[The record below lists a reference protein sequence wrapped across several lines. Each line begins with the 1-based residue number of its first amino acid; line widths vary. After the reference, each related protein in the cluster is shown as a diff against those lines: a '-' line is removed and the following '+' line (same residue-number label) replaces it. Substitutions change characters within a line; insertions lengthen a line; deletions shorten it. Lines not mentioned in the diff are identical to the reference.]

1 MKLRFYSTIFL
12 LFAGCLSGKA
22 RAQEQEFTLEGLMKI
37 ISKDSV
43 LTIDITSFI
52 QAPKVK
58 QKVDVTKKFTMGRM
72 QGTVG
77 IASGQVTYFDKKIV
91 KVQVLE
97 YKSTVVENGVKGHL
111 IKPGDITVLT
121 WTDKLVPTYD
131 SEQKRAQKL
140 IDEDRFAEALP
151 ILDSLVKVKPQEEV
165 LLLRGYSYFSL
176 ENYQAAIDD
185 VTRVL
190 ATNPKEQDP
199 RLIRELSYARMEKY
213 EEALK
218 DNEVLLSQAT
228 DSKGEIRHLK
238 DQVYLVNK
246 LENLDDAV
254 KKERFCKIS
263 TRLNELDSKEMNYY
277 NDRNYYCNTYAIA
290 EDRTNYIPLQVV
302 TQSTNR
308 FKLTTVA
315 LKKNKYDWYGKSM
328 NLNRKIPVGT
338 YVNLE
343 EIGEGYS
350 MTIAIAKVTKVEGD
364 NIELEIMYWGVRI
377 NNEPVMNDLSDGTT
391 DILISW

>member
-1 MKLRFYSTIFL
+1 MKLRFYSTAL
-12 LFAGCLSGKA
+12 VLFSICFSGIGF
-22 RAQEQEFTLEGLMKI
+22 AQEQEFTLEGLMKI

-43 LTIDITSFI
+43 LTIDVTSFM
-52 QAPKVK
+52 QSPKVK

-140 IDEDRFAEALP
+140 IDEDRYAEALP
-151 ILDSLVKVKPQEEV
+151 ILDSLIKVKPQEDV

-190 ATNPKEQDP
+190 ATNPKEEDP
-199 RLIRELSYARMEKY
+199 RLIRELSYARMDKY

-218 DNEVLLSQAT
+218 DNEVLLSQAA
-228 DSKGEIRHLK
+228 DAKGEIRHLK

-246 LENLDDAV
+246 LDKVDDAV
-254 KKERFCKIS
+254 KRERFCKIS
-263 TRLNELDSKEMNYY
+263 TRLHALDPKDMNYY
-277 NDRNYYCNTYAIA
+277 NDQNYYCNTYAIA
-290 EDRTNYIPLQVV
+290 EDRTNYTPLQVLS
-302 TQSTNR
+302 QSANK
-308 FKLTTVA
+308 FKLVTTA

-328 NLNRKIPVGT
+328 TLNRKIAVGT

-350 MTIAIAKVTKVEGD
+350 MTIAIAKVTKAEGD

-391 DILISW
+391 DVLISW